1 MAFLLTASLL
11 MMLAQPRAAAAIG
24 DMDALCAQLTEA
36 ARSSAAVSTGVA
48 LIDLQSGAECAV
60 DGDRP
65 FRSAS
70 LYKTV
75 VAAELYR
82 QIRAGLV
89 TLDEPLTITPADA
102 IDDPANLRITS
113 SYTITVGDALS
124 RMITFSDNG
133 SAFALR
139 RRLEASNV
147 DAATE
152 WLGLPSTT
160 LTNVFLTTPNDQAHL
175 FRSLYDGTVVDTES
189 SRALISLLLQQQV
202 ADMIPQGLPAG
213 TRVAH
218 KTGTLDTFLHDA
230 AVVYAPG
237 GDFVL
242 VVMTENTDFES
253 ALQVIHDVAEV
264 AYDAYAVVGPLLTSE
279 AALANAA
286 APADIPAAQ
295 LAPVADTA
303 QAPVVQESGGSTT
316 LILDGASVEEGI
328 WSPALL
334 ASILALVAGVA
345 MVPVMLRRRATVR
358 YGAETLAPAGV
369 RLRADRSERGVVM
382 RFGSRR
388 EDDGR
393 PATMSPASRSVA
405 EVPEVPVLPSRRLQ
419 RVAEH
424 FRSQGELLSSMRDEF
439 EQEMEPLHELIV
451 KQSQSMQAL
460 LQNLEERLRP
470 LNEYADGEEA
480 NLSALEGRIQEGGQD
495 HVARSFSVYLE
506 EQRRRISETRDQ
518 IDKQRVP
525 FVEYGD
531 AQRDT
536 VETALARF
544 DNDIQALEENLS
556 EQRRVMMRMLDA
568 MRSETFAAV
577 KQYLE
582 GRQQALQEMAAR
594 GTTDPNEIGRAL
606 QTLRRGLEEVASKSD
621 YVRALL
627 QQAEAADRALI
638 DTAPQPRPLRQ
649 DARQETRA
657 LETDD
662 AVEDVEEAEVSA

>member
-1 MAFLLTASLL
+1 
-11 MMLAQPRAAAAIG
+11 
-24 DMDALCAQLTEA
+24 
-36 ARSSAAVSTGVA
+36 
-48 LIDLQSGAECAV
+48 
-60 DGDRP
+60 
-65 FRSAS
+65 
-70 LYKTV
+70 
-75 VAAELYR
+75 
-82 QIRAGLV
+82 
-89 TLDEPLTITPADA
+89 
-102 IDDPANLRITS
+102 
-113 SYTITVGDALS
+113 
-124 RMITFSDNG
+124 
-133 SAFALR
+133 
-139 RRLEASNV
+139 
-147 DAATE
+147 
-152 WLGLPSTT
+152 
-160 LTNVFLTTPNDQAHL
+160 
-175 FRSLYDGTVVDTES
+175 
-189 SRALISLLLQQQV
+189 
-202 ADMIPQGLPAG
+202 
-213 TRVAH
+213 
-218 KTGTLDTFLHDA
+218 
-230 AVVYAPG
+230 
-237 GDFVL
+237 
-242 VVMTENTDFES
+242 
-253 ALQVIHDVAEV
+253 
-264 AYDAYAVVGPLLTSE
+264 
-279 AALANAA
+279 
-286 APADIPAAQ
+286 
-295 LAPVADTA
+295 
-303 QAPVVQESGGSTT
+303 
-316 LILDGASVEEGI
+316 
-328 WSPALL
+328 
-334 ASILALVAGVA
+334 
-345 MVPVMLRRRATVR
+345 
-358 YGAETLAPAGV
+358 
-369 RLRADRSERGVVM
+369 
-382 RFGSRR
+382 
-388 EDDGR
+388 
-393 PATMSPASRSVA
+393 MSPASRSVA
-405 EVPEVPVLPSRRLQ
+405 EVPEVPILPSRRLQ

-544 DNDIQALEENLS
+544 DHDIQALEENLS

-582 GRQQALQEMAAR
+582 SRQQALQEMAAR

-649 DARQETRA
+649 DARQEPRA
-657 LETDD
+657 LDAEE
-662 AVEDVEEAEVSA
+662 AVEDAEEAEVSA